1 MQDIKRLKYLLE
13 LNAAKGCTKAEL
25 EELYT
30 LITATTNEE
39 LHALLDAQYALIPED
54 MLVKDIDW
62 ESMYNNIIQ
71 TKAETGKVISIK
83 RWRFIKIAAAAAVI
97 VTVLTTAYF
106 VIFSENKTKKDIATV
121 QQVTKDVPPPD
132 RYRAAITLAD
142 GKVVYLDSA
151 GNGLLAQQGDMQLV
165 KLANGQIA
173 YRSAS
178 GEIIKELKYNTLTN
192 PRGTKVIN
200 MALADGS
207 HVWLNAG
214 SSVTF
219 PVAFVGNER
228 KVEMTGE
235 AYFEVAPDKTKPF
248 YVSKG
253 NMKVEVLGTHFNV
266 NAYEDEDNIK
276 VTLLEGSVKVA
287 NNANAVTIKPG
298 QQAIIHHS
306 RPTGSSGRASFII
319 NNSVDVEQVMAWK
332 EGRFSFSSVDI
343 QTIMRQVA
351 RWYNVDIEYRGHIQ
365 GTVSGE
371 VSREVNVSQVLR
383 MLELTDKVRFEI
395 QGQKII
401 VMPQ

>member
-1 MQDIKRLKYLLE
+1 MPDIKRLKYLLE
-13 LNAAKGCTKAEL
+13 LNAAKSCTKAEL

-30 LITATTNEE
+30 LMTAATEE
-39 LHALLDAQYALIPED
+39 KIHPLLDAQYTLIPENMVVD
-54 MLVKDIDW
+54 DIDW

-71 TKAETGKVISIK
+71 TKAVTGKVVPVK
-83 RWRFIKIAAAAAVI
+83 KWRFIKLAAAAAVI
-97 VTVLTTAYF
+97 VAVLTTAWF
-106 VIFSENKTKKDIATV
+106 LIFSENKTKKDIVTV
-121 QQVTKDVPPPD
+121 QPVTKDVPPPD

-192 PRGTKVIN
+192 PRGSKVIN

-248 YVSKG
+248 YVTKG

-266 NAYEDEDNIK
+266 NAYEDEENIK

-287 NNANAVTIKPG
+287 DNANAVTIKPG
-298 QQAIIHHS
+298 QQATIHHSSFIIHHY
-306 RPTGSSGRASFII
+306 ID
-319 NNSVDVEQVMAWK
+319 VDQVMAWK
-332 EGRFSFSSVDI
+332 DGRFSFSSVDI
-343 QTIMRQVA
+343 QTIMRQIA
-351 RWYNVDIEYRGHIQ
+351 RWYNVDIEYRGNIQ

-371 VSREVNVSQVLR
+371 VSREVNASQVLR

-401 VMPQ
+401 VMPK